1 MLTTF
6 WDVSQHVWDVS
17 GRRKRFCGRFEH
29 GLNSTSG
36 GGGHGVGWQA
46 VAAPVIR
53 RRIFHRL
60 LQFSKSRQVW
70 MPDGGIVTGFASK
83 INTIVYFFIV
93 FSGGGDCGGRWG
105 DFEFG
110 GLESGSQGK

>member
-1 MLTTF
+1 
-6 WDVSQHVWDVS
+6 
-17 GRRKRFCGRFEH
+17 
-29 GLNSTSG
+29 
-36 GGGHGVGWQA
+36 
-46 VAAPVIR
+46 
-53 RRIFHRL
+53 
-60 LQFSKSRQVW
+60 